1 MKELRRFLSFVLQK
15 SVLACCKAEFVFFF
29 FLGFLSQIFA
39 IHRTAGE
46 RGGYLFISFLSLP
59 LASQA
64 LDISWVIAAKS

>member
-1 MKELRRFLSFVLQK
+1 MKELRRFLSFVLQMP
-15 SVLACCKAEFVFFF
+15 VLACCKAEFVFFF

-46 RGGYLFISFLSLP
+46 RGGYLFISLP